1 MSMPFYEVAEAVE
14 VHQSTHFWKGDCAEL
29 ALVLQ
34 RELGV
39 TEDFVPQRAKFM
51 QLTAFH
57 DDEENGKIRALFENG
72 HDINATVAFYDKDM
86 QPCFDDDTQAVNF
99 VI

>member
-1 MSMPFYEVAEAVE
+1 MPFYEVAEAVPVNQE
-14 VHQSTHFWKGDCAEL
+14 TYFWKGDCAEL

-39 TEDFVPQRAKFM
+39 TEDFVPQRAKYM
-51 QLTAFH
+51 QLTGFH
-57 DDEENGKIRALFENG
+57 DAEGDKVKVLFENG
-72 HDINATVAFYDKDM
+72 HDIHATVAFYDKDM